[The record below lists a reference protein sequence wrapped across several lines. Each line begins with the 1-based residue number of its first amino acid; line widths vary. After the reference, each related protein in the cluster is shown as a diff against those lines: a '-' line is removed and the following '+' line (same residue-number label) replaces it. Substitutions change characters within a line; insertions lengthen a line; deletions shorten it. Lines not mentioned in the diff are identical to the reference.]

1 VRQLFA
7 IEVDGDVKLQDDTFL
22 LIPEMRELYEG
33 LGSDFVRYVVLMA
46 DYKSPYKQLLHGAR
60 QEEVCDDIWKKEPK
74 KIKELKNPLIISAI
88 AKYKKLQYDPLVEQY
103 QVYTEKIAEF
113 NQWLREMPITKDNA
127 EMLGRVMKAQTDIR
141 ESREE
146 LMQLILKKEEE
157 SKMMGG
163 GEASLLEE
171 MLG

>member
-1 VRQLFA
+1 VRQLFS
-7 IEVDGDVKLQDDTFL
+7 IEVEGDVTLQDDTFL
-22 LIPEMRELYEG
+22 LIPEMRTVYEE
-33 LGSDFVRYVVLMA
+33 LGSDYIRYIVFMA
-46 DYKSPYKQLLHGAR
+46 DYQSPYKQLLHGKR
-60 QEEVCDDIWKKEPK
+60 QEEVCDDIWSKEVKKVKNLNEPIIDEA
-74 KIKELKNPLIISAI
+74 IK
-88 AKYKKLQYDPLVEQY
+88 KYKRLQYDPLVEQY
-103 QVYTEKIAEF
+103 AVYTEKIAEF
-113 NQWLREMPITKDNA
+113 NNWLREMPITSDNA

-146 LMQLILKKEEE
+146 LAQLILKKEEE

>member
-1 VRQLFA
+1 VRQLFS

-22 LIPEMRELYEG
+22 LIPELKTVYEK
-33 LGSDFVRYVVLMA
+33 LGNNYIRYIVFMA
-46 DYKSPYKQLLHGAR
+46 DYKSPYRQLIHGER
-60 QEEVCDDIWKKEPK
+60 EKEVCDDVWEKEPSK
-74 KIKELKNPLIISAI
+74 VKELKGDLIKRGIE
-88 AKYKKLQYDPLVEQY
+88 KYKRLQYDPLVEQY
-103 QVYTEKIAEF
+103 LVYTEKIAEY
-113 NQWLREMPITKDNA
+113 NQWLREMPISKDNA

-146 LMQLILKKEEE
+146 LAQLILKKEED

-171 MLG
+171 MMG